1 MGEAKYK
8 VGDEVETAGGVVK
21 LRATIEAVRTLYRL
35 RFANGI
41 TNEVLWDEHEL
52 TPYVPTLAVGDRV
65 RWNRGR
71 LVVEVI
77 CIKDNDAWVDNEGN
91 RFTACIADLERIPT
105 EAGQ

>member
-1 MGEAKYK
+1 MSEAKYK

-52 TPYVPTLAVGDRV
+52 TPYVPPLAVGDRV
-65 RWNRGR
+65 RHVPTGASGTIGAIRNLRAAVWCGAGWSDW
-71 LVVEVI
+71 
-77 CIKDNDAWVDNEGN
+77 CITN
-91 RFTACIADLERIPT
+91 CERIPT
-105 EAGQ
+105 EAGK